1 VGRAIS
7 RHSCKPFVAPV
18 RLHVTE
24 ENLLDEMAVRAFL
37 ANDYRRVVAAVTLVC
52 ADAANAEDAV
62 QEALKRAWERGRSGE
77 VIDRPTAWVAVVAM
91 NLARSGLRR
100 RLAERKA
107 MDRLSTPL
115 GSDPPS
121 ADTIDVV
128 RAIRTLPKRQRQA
141 IVLHYFVEM
150 TIPEIAMALGISEG
164 TVKNALFRAR
174 RSLAKIIDNEVT
186 A

>member
-1 VGRAIS
+1 
-7 RHSCKPFVAPV
+7 
-18 RLHVTE
+18 VTE
-24 ENLLDEMAVRAFL
+24 ENLLDEMAIRAFL

-77 VIDRPTAWVAVVAM
+77 VIDNPSAWVAVVAM

-107 MDRLSTPL
+107 MDRLSTPV
-115 GSDPPS
+115 GSEPPS
-121 ADTIDVV
+121 AETIDVV
-128 RAIRTLPKRQRQA
+128 RAVRTLPRRQRQA
-141 IVLHYFVEM
+141 IVLHYFMGM
-150 TIPEIAMALGISEG
+150 TIQEIAMTLELGEG
-164 TVKNALFRAR
+164 TVKNSLFRAR
-174 RSLAKIIDNEVT
+174 RSLAKIIDNEVN

>member
-1 VGRAIS
+1 M
-7 RHSCKPFVAPV
+7 

-77 VIDRPTAWVAVVAM
+77 VIDKPSAWVAVVAM

-107 MDRLSTPL
+107 MDSLSTPV
-115 GSDPPS
+115 GSEPPS
-121 ADTIDVV
+121 AETIDVV
-128 RAIRTLPKRQRQA
+128 RAVGTLPRRQRQA
-141 IVLHYFVEM
+141 IVLHYFMGM
-150 TIPEIAMALGISEG
+150 TIQEIAMTLELGEG
-164 TVKNALFRAR
+164 TVKNSLFRAR
-174 RSLAKIIDNEVT
+174 RSLAKIIDNEVN

>member
-1 VGRAIS
+1 M
-7 RHSCKPFVAPV
+7 
-18 RLHVTE
+18 TE
-24 ENLLDEMAVRAFL
+24 ENTLDEMAIRAFL

-77 VIDRPTAWVAVVAM
+77 VIERPTSWVAVVAM
-91 NLARSGLRR
+91 NIARSGLRR

-107 MDRLSTPL
+107 VDRLSTPV
-115 GSDPPS
+115 GSEPPS
-121 ADTIDVV
+121 ADTIDIV
-128 RAIRTLPKRQRQA
+128 RAVRTLPKRQRQA
-141 IVLHYFVEM
+141 IILHYFMAM
-150 TIPEIAMALGISEG
+150 TIQEVAMALEISEG
-164 TVKNALFRAR
+164 TVKNSLFRAR